1 MRETTVE
8 IYPFEPSIELAIALA
23 CSSDPRFW
31 SIVGHALDPERL
43 KSTDCKLIVQAVK
56 AFAAAT
62 GGGPS
67 RPDIVVQ
74 RLVNMK
80 DDGKL
85 SEDHLSAAK
94 DYLMEADLSGA
105 IMAEELAAV
114 VVPIVKRVHYKEAVA
129 ATTAAFGKDGNPED
143 AARLLEKVSQ
153 IGLRST
159 TSLGSSL
166 DQVVNRPGFIKAPA
180 DAKAMSGTGIQELD
194 DAIGGGMERRALGL
208 LVGGSGAGK
217 SMALSHIT
225 AHSLLDGRDT
235 VLITLELGEDAQTR
249 RLVRN
254 LVDMTSMEMHLAP
267 TLWGERLKLLKENG
281 LGRLMVAYMEPIVTS
296 PRDIR
301 ALVNNY
307 CRNNPGFTP
316 STFVIDFLDK
326 IRCNQKA
333 SLYEDMLAVTDGLRS
348 IAVESDGWVWTASQS
363 DRKSTTRP
371 WLDIDAV
378 ADSMNKIRSAD
389 VVIGIGRTDEDKTN
403 NMVRFSVPK
412 RREGEGA
419 HTRVG
424 PIPWDPEHGRIT
436 IINRIY
442 PW

>member
-8 IYPFEPSIELAIALA
+8 IYPFEPTIELAIALA
-23 CSSDPRFW
+23 CSCDPRFW

-43 KSTDCKLIVQAVK
+43 KSADCKLIVQAVR
-56 AFAAAT
+56 AFAIVT

-74 RLVNMK
+74 RLLNMK

-85 SEDHLSAAK
+85 TEDAVRAAK

-105 IMAEELAAV
+105 IVAEELAAV

-166 DQVVNRPGFIKAPA
+166 DQVVNRPGFVKPPN
-180 DAKAMSGTGIQELD
+180 DTKAMSSTGIQELD

-217 SMALSHIT
+217 SMALSTIVGQ
-225 AHSLLDGRDT
+225 SLLDGRDT
-235 VLITLELGEDAQTR
+235 VLISLELGEDAQTR
-249 RLVRN
+249 RLIRN
-254 LVDMTSMEMHLAP
+254 LVDMTSMEMHLADS
-267 TLWGERLKLLKENG
+267 LWRDRLQLLKAHG

-301 ALVNNY
+301 ALINNY
-307 CRNNPGFTP
+307 CRTNPGFTP
-316 STFVIDFLDK
+316 SVFVIDFLDK

-348 IAVESDGWVWTASQS
+348 IAVEADGWTWTASQS

-389 VVIGIGRTDEDKTN
+389 VVIGIGRTDDDKTN
-403 NMVRFSVPK
+403 NMVRFSIPK

-419 HTRVG
+419 HTRIG
-424 PIPWDPEHGRIT
+424 PIPWDPEHGRICVVT
-436 IINRIY
+436 RNY